1 MAYFGF
7 FTGKFFHPNYSAFRP
22 QTQQQQHKYVQHGLA
37 HTHRCSLTQP
47 RAVHTYAAA
56 AQERWPHNFVC
67 VISSKGD
74 FSEGFPPNF
83 LHNFLPIGFL
93 QSQLA
98 LENRTLTFSVRF
110 FPCFC
115 TTPKKLF
122 NTLFESSPSRKSSE
136 EKLLFFP
143 CCHFCQWPRRRR
155 RQTIRFHRRHCATA
169 SSFRK
174 VLQQQR

>member
-1 MAYFGF
+1 MGF
-7 FTGKFFHPNYSAFRP
+7 PRENSST
-22 QTQQQQHKYVQHGLA
+22 QTTRLSDHKHNNNNTSVCSTDSHT

-56 AQERWPHNFVC
+56 AQGRWPHNFVC